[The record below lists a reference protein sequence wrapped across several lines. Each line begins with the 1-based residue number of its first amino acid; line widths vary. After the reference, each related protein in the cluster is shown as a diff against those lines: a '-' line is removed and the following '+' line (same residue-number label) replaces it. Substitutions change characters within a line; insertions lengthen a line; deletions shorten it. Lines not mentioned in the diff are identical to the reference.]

1 MGSGTFPQCK
11 ERAGRVLEHPD
22 GGLREGVRLSVTIIP
37 GIWSFLFGLLGGF
50 LEGLGKDGQM
60 DD

>member
-1 MGSGTFPQCK
+1 M
-11 ERAGRVLEHPD
+11 LEHPD

-37 GIWSFLFGLLGGF
+37 GIWSSLFGLLGVF